1 MRKTIICLLVLL
13 VSLNT
18 FTLASYGEENTT
30 PAAAITTS
38 TTATGLN
45 ATSANTTSTTATST
59 ASTMTTEGK
68 ALNHSGF
75 EVQVEPPSATIPVGF
90 NGIYAVIV
98 TSTDDREEDVN
109 LEVSDLPS
117 LVTGTFSVASG
128 SPDPVFTSMLTV
140 SVGQSAQPGTHN
152 LTITAVREQ
161 ERSSKSVILVIVS
174 HVKTTHAT
182 TTTSTTEV
190 TEISEETTATAQG
203 FTIRADPL
211 TAKIRHAGE
220 PATYSI
226 EVKALGDFDG
236 KVVLGVHG
244 LPEKALAIFNPSKG
258 RPSPV
263 FKSKLLVLTSHQTP
277 PGVYSLMIFGAH
289 GKQIHFAAV
298 NLVIESA
305 VTITTTSTPTQN
317 GIQILRVS
325 SLTTK
330 YNYNPGDLV
339 DIFGYVKTRFGLS
352 VSEASVSIQVIDPMG
367 DTIHA
372 ALAKTDGSGYYS
384 NQFRLS
390 TNSTAGTYTIYL
402 TASKTE
408 YLDGFSYNVFSVG
421 QSPTPSVNI
430 ESLYTTYT
438 NETEQEQFSPG
449 QTLMIWIIVKNTGAE
464 LQNGRIWIEV
474 VDSQGVPIAI
484 LVNVQNL
491 KQGDLMKTGLQ
502 LTLNSKAA
510 LGEYRVNGFV
520 SSGLISEGGKFL
532 ASEQTSFI
540 VS

>member
-1 MRKTIICLLVLL
+1 
-13 VSLNT
+13 
-18 FTLASYGEENTT
+18 
-30 PAAAITTS
+30 
-38 TTATGLN
+38 
-45 ATSANTTSTTATST
+45 
-59 ASTMTTEGK
+59 
-68 ALNHSGF
+68 
-75 EVQVEPPSATIPVGF
+75 
-90 NGIYAVIV
+90 
-98 TSTDDREEDVN
+98 
-109 LEVSDLPS
+109 
-117 LVTGTFSVASG
+117 
-128 SPDPVFTSMLTV
+128 
-140 SVGQSAQPGTHN
+140 
-152 LTITAVREQ
+152 
-161 ERSSKSVILVIVS
+161 
-174 HVKTTHAT
+174 
-182 TTTSTTEV
+182 
-190 TEISEETTATAQG
+190 
-203 FTIRADPL
+203 
-211 TAKIRHAGE
+211 
-220 PATYSI
+220 
-226 EVKALGDFDG
+226 
-236 KVVLGVHG
+236 
-244 LPEKALAIFNPSKG
+244 
-258 RPSPV
+258 
-263 FKSKLLVLTSHQTP
+263 
-277 PGVYSLMIFGAH
+277 
-289 GKQIHFAAV
+289 
-298 NLVIESA
+298 
-305 VTITTTSTPTQN
+305 
-317 GIQILRVS
+317 
-325 SLTTK
+325 
-330 YNYNPGDLV
+330 
-339 DIFGYVKTRFGLS
+339 
-352 VSEASVSIQVIDPMG
+352 VSIQVIDPMG